1 MRRTAI
7 IVWLIIVTCGMVFL
21 WQISLPA
28 AAERDSVLSLGFVPA
43 VLFGKAELARR
54 LQIVPAWA
62 SIFTSM
68 FLHGGWLHIIGNMLY
83 LWIFGDNVEDAMSR
97 PRFVVFY
104 LVCGIA
110 AALAQGFAAPES
122 TAPMIG
128 ASCAIAGVLGAY
140 FVLHP
145 KANVRVLLCIVIFVR
160 FVNLPA
166 VFGLA
171 VWVLVHFVRARTSPA
186 RAGDL

>member
-1 MRRTAI
+1 MRRTAV

-21 WQISLPA
+21 WQISLPP

-43 VLFGKAELARR
+43 VLFGTAELAPR

-62 SIFTSM
+62 SIVTSM
-68 FLHGGWLHIIGNMLY
+68 FVHGGWLHILGNMLY

-104 LVCGIA
+104 LICGIA
-110 AALAQGFAAPES
+110 AALAQGFAAPAS
-122 TAPMIG
+122 TPPVVG
-128 ASCAIAGVLGAY
+128 ASGAIAGVPGAY

-145 KANVRVLLCIVIFVR
+145 KANGRVLLCIVVFVR
-160 FVNLPA
+160 FINLPA
-166 VFGLA
+166 VDALRL
-171 VWVLVHFVRARTSPA
+171 WVPTPVCHIPYGPR
-186 RAGDL
+186 